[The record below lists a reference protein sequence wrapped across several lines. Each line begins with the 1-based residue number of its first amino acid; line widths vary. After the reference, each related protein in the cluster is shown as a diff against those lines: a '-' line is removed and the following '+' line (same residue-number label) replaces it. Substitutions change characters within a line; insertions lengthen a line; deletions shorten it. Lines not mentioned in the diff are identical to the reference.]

1 MLPLS
6 TRRIASA
13 NLAQKPFRSLSLAL
27 VVAIFA
33 FMLFAG
39 SMISA
44 NLQSGISS
52 LSARMGAD
60 LLVVPQGLGKKM
72 ESVLLRAEPSTF
84 YIDESVLDIVK
95 DIPTVAQASGQLFI
109 SSLDAQCCTVKVQL
123 IGIDQS
129 TDFVVEPWLRKAVDR
144 PLTGNE
150 VIVGDYI
157 FGEIGSEI
165 MFYNQK
171 FTIVGRLEPSGM
183 GFDSSVFMSMEA
195 ARRIAHLASPDMG
208 NKVDKA
214 YSSIL
219 VRVKPGVD
227 PISISDE
234 VLDRMGLKANVNF
247 IFASNMMSDTS
258 AKLQNIVTVMYS
270 AAAGV
275 WLVAALVMFV
285 VFFFA
290 FNERQKEFATLRA
303 LGASKSKVIAIVMTE
318 SFLMSF
324 AGTVVG
330 MLFGWLF
337 LEVFSVSIAKAI
349 GLPYLSP
356 ATGAFWGTVVTSAV
370 AGLVTCPLATLPT
383 AWRIGRKDIYTSLRE
398 GE

>member
-208 NKVDKA
+208 NKVDKT

-247 IFASNMMSDTS
+247 VFASNMMSDTS

-318 SFLMSF
+318 SFLMSL

>member
-247 IFASNMMSDTS
+247 VFASNMMSDTS

-318 SFLMSF
+318 SFLMSL

-356 ATGAFWGTVVTSAV
+356 ASGAFWGTVVTSAV

>member
-84 YIDESVLDIVK
+84 YIDESVLDVVK

-247 IFASNMMSDTS
+247 VFASNMMSDTS

-318 SFLMSF
+318 SFLMSL

>member
-208 NKVDKA
+208 DKVDNA

-247 IFASNMMSDTS
+247 VFASNMMSDTS

-318 SFLMSF
+318 SFLMSL

-356 ATGAFWGTVVTSAV
+356 ASGAFWGTVVTSAV

>member
-318 SFLMSF
+318 SFLMSL

-356 ATGAFWGTVVTSAV
+356 AMGAFWGTVVTSAV

>member
-183 GFDSSVFMSMEA
+183 GFDSSVFMSMET

-247 IFASNMMSDTS
+247 VFASNMMSDTS

-318 SFLMSF
+318 SFLMSL

>member
-60 LLVVPQGLGKKM
+60 LLVVPQGSGKKM

-84 YIDESVLDIVK
+84 YIDESVLDVVK

-195 ARRIAHLASPDMG
+195 ARRIAHIASPDMG

-247 IFASNMMSDTS
+247 VFASNMMSDTS

-303 LGASKSKVIAIVMTE
+303 LGASKSKVVAIVMTE
-318 SFLMSF
+318 SFLMSL

-356 ATGAFWGTVVTSAV
+356 ASGAFWGTVVTSAV

>member
-247 IFASNMMSDTS
+247 VFASNMMSDTS

-303 LGASKSKVIAIVMTE
+303 LGASKSKVIGIVMTE
-318 SFLMSF
+318 SFLMSL

>member
-247 IFASNMMSDTS
+247 VFASNMMSDTS

-270 AAAGV
+270 VAAGV

-318 SFLMSF
+318 SFLMSL

>member
-39 SMISA
+39 SMIST

-208 NKVDKA
+208 DKVDNA

-247 IFASNMMSDTS
+247 VFASNMMSDTS

-318 SFLMSF
+318 SFLMSL

-356 ATGAFWGTVVTSAV
+356 ASGAFWGTVVTSAV

>member
-129 TDFVVEPWLRKAVDR
+129 TDFVVEPWLRKAVAR

-247 IFASNMMSDTS
+247 VFASNMMSDTS

-318 SFLMSF
+318 SFLMSL

>member
-247 IFASNMMSDTS
+247 VFASNMMSDTS

-318 SFLMSF
+318 SFLMSL

-356 ATGAFWGTVVTSAV
+356 ATGAFWGTVVISAV

>member
-60 LLVVPQGLGKKM
+60 LLVVPQGSGKKM

-84 YIDESVLDIVK
+84 YIDESVLDVVK

-208 NKVDKA
+208 DKVDNA

-247 IFASNMMSDTS
+247 VFASNMMSDTS

-318 SFLMSF
+318 SFLMSL

-349 GLPYLSP
+349 ELPYLSP
-356 ATGAFWGTVVTSAV
+356 ASGAFWGTVVTSAV

>member
-6 TRRIASA
+6 TQRIASA

-318 SFLMSF
+318 SFLMSL

>member
-129 TDFVVEPWLRKAVDR
+129 TDFVVEPWLRKAIDR

-318 SFLMSF
+318 SFLMSL

>member
-60 LLVVPQGLGKKM
+60 LLVVPQGSGKKM

-84 YIDESVLDIVK
+84 YIDESVLDVVK

-208 NKVDKA
+208 DKVDNA

-247 IFASNMMSDTS
+247 VFASNMMSDTS

-318 SFLMSF
+318 SFLMSL

-356 ATGAFWGTVVTSAV
+356 ASGAFWGTVVMSAV

>member
-60 LLVVPQGLGKKM
+60 LLVVPQGSGKKM

-84 YIDESVLDIVK
+84 YIDESVLDVVK

-208 NKVDKA
+208 DKVDNA

-247 IFASNMMSDTS
+247 VFASNMMSDTS

-318 SFLMSF
+318 SFLMSL

-356 ATGAFWGTVVTSAV
+356 ASGAFWGTVVTSAV
-370 AGLVTCPLATLPT
+370 AGLVTCPLATPPT

>member
-208 NKVDKA
+208 SKVDKA

-318 SFLMSF
+318 SFLMSL

>member
-60 LLVVPQGLGKKM
+60 LLVVPQGSGKKM

-84 YIDESVLDIVK
+84 YIDESVLDVVK

-165 MFYNQK
+165 TFYNQK

-195 ARRIAHLASPDMG
+195 ARRIAHIASPDMG

-247 IFASNMMSDTS
+247 VFASNMMSDTS

-303 LGASKSKVIAIVMTE
+303 LGATKSKVISIVMTE
-318 SFLMSF
+318 SFLMSL

-330 MLFGWLF
+330 MFFGWLF

-356 ATGAFWGTVVTSAV
+356 ASGAFWGTVVTSAV

>member
-60 LLVVPQGLGKKM
+60 LLVVPQGSGKKM

-84 YIDESVLDIVK
+84 YIDESVLDVVK

-165 MFYNQK
+165 MFYNEK

-208 NKVDKA
+208 DKVDNA

-247 IFASNMMSDTS
+247 VFASNMMSDTS

-303 LGASKSKVIAIVMTE
+303 LGAAKSKVIAIVMTE
-318 SFLMSF
+318 SFLMSL

-356 ATGAFWGTVVTSAV
+356 ASGAFWGTVVTSAV

>member
-208 NKVDKA
+208 SKVDKA

-247 IFASNMMSDTS
+247 VFASNMMSDTS

-318 SFLMSF
+318 SFLMSL

>member
-60 LLVVPQGLGKKM
+60 LLVVPQGSGKKM

-84 YIDESVLDIVK
+84 YIDESVLDVVK

-195 ARRIAHLASPDMG
+195 ARRIAHIASPDMG

-247 IFASNMMSDTS
+247 VFASNMMSDTS

-318 SFLMSF
+318 SFLMSL

-356 ATGAFWGTVVTSAV
+356 ASGAFWGTVVTSAV

>member
-13 NLAQKPFRSLSLAL
+13 NLAQKPFRSRSLAL

-318 SFLMSF
+318 SFLMSL

>member
-247 IFASNMMSDTS
+247 VFASNMMSDTS

-318 SFLMSF
+318 SFLMSL

>member
-165 MFYNQK
+165 K
-171 FTIVGRLEPSGM
+171 
-183 GFDSSVFMSMEA
+183 
-195 ARRIAHLASPDMG
+195 
-208 NKVDKA
+208 
-214 YSSIL
+214 
-219 VRVKPGVD
+219 
-227 PISISDE
+227 
-234 VLDRMGLKANVNF
+234 
-247 IFASNMMSDTS
+247 
-258 AKLQNIVTVMYS
+258 
-270 AAAGV
+270 
-275 WLVAALVMFV
+275 
-285 VFFFA
+285 
-290 FNERQKEFATLRA
+290 
-303 LGASKSKVIAIVMTE
+303 
-318 SFLMSF
+318 
-324 AGTVVG
+324 
-330 MLFGWLF
+330 
-337 LEVFSVSIAKAI
+337 
-349 GLPYLSP
+349 
-356 ATGAFWGTVVTSAV
+356 
-370 AGLVTCPLATLPT
+370 
-383 AWRIGRKDIYTSLRE
+383 IGRAHV
-398 GE
+398 

>member
-318 SFLMSF
+318 SFLMSL

>member
-13 NLAQKPFRSLSLAL
+13 TLAQKPFRSLSLAL

-247 IFASNMMSDTS
+247 VFASNMMSDTS

>member
-60 LLVVPQGLGKKM
+60 LLVVPQGSGKKM

-84 YIDESVLDIVK
+84 YIDESVLDVVK

-208 NKVDKA
+208 DKVDNA

-247 IFASNMMSDTS
+247 VFASNMMSDTS

-318 SFLMSF
+318 SFLMSL

-356 ATGAFWGTVVTSAV
+356 ASGAFWGTVVTSAV

>member
-44 NLQSGISS
+44 NLQSGITS

-60 LLVVPQGLGKKM
+60 LLVVPQGSGKKM

-84 YIDESVLDIVK
+84 YIDESVLDVVK

-208 NKVDKA
+208 DKVDHA

-247 IFASNMMSDTS
+247 VFASNMMSDTS

-318 SFLMSF
+318 SFLMSL

-356 ATGAFWGTVVTSAV
+356 ASGAFWGTVVTSAV

>member
-1 MLPLS
+1 MK
-6 TRRIASA
+6 A

-318 SFLMSF
+318 SFLMSL

-356 ATGAFWGTVVTSAV
+356 ATGAFWGTVLTSAV

>member
-60 LLVVPQGLGKKM
+60 LLVVPQGSGKKM

-84 YIDESVLDIVK
+84 YIDESVLDVVK

-208 NKVDKA
+208 DKVDNA

-247 IFASNMMSDTS
+247 VFASNMMSDTS

-318 SFLMSF
+318 SFLMSL
-324 AGTVVG
+324 AGTGVG

-356 ATGAFWGTVVTSAV
+356 ASGAFWGTVVTSAV

>member
-247 IFASNMMSDTS
+247 VFASNMMSDTS

-318 SFLMSF
+318 SFLMSL
-324 AGTVVG
+324 AGTAVG

>member
-247 IFASNMMSDTS
+247 VFASNMMSDTS

-318 SFLMSF
+318 SFLMSL

-337 LEVFSVSIAKAI
+337 LEVFSVSIAKTI

>member
-60 LLVVPQGLGKKM
+60 LLVVPQGSGKKM

-84 YIDESVLDIVK
+84 YIDESVLDVVK

-208 NKVDKA
+208 DKVDNA

-247 IFASNMMSDTS
+247 VFASNMMSDTS

-318 SFLMSF
+318 SFLMSL

-356 ATGAFWGTVVTSAV
+356 ASGAFWGMVVTSAV

>member
-247 IFASNMMSDTS
+247 VFASNMMSDTS

-318 SFLMSF
+318 SFLMSL

-356 ATGAFWGTVVTSAV
+356 ATGAFWGTAVTSAV

>member
-129 TDFVVEPWLRKAVDR
+129 TDFVVEPWLRKALDR

-247 IFASNMMSDTS
+247 VFASNMMSDTS

-318 SFLMSF
+318 SFLMSL

>member
-208 NKVDKA
+208 NKVDKT

-318 SFLMSF
+318 SFLMSL

-356 ATGAFWGTVVTSAV
+356 ATGAFWGTVLTSAV

>member
-95 DIPTVAQASGQLFI
+95 GIPTVAQASGQLFI

-318 SFLMSF
+318 SFLMSL

-356 ATGAFWGTVVTSAV
+356 ATGAFWGTVLTSAV

>member
-1 MLPLS
+1 
-6 TRRIASA
+6 
-13 NLAQKPFRSLSLAL
+13 
-27 VVAIFA
+27 
-33 FMLFAG
+33 
-39 SMISA
+39 
-44 NLQSGISS
+44 
-52 LSARMGAD
+52 MGAD
-60 LLVVPQGLGKKM
+60 LLVVPQGSGKKM

-84 YIDESVLDIVK
+84 YIDESVLDVVK

-208 NKVDKA
+208 DKVDNA

-247 IFASNMMSDTS
+247 VFASNMMSDTS

-318 SFLMSF
+318 SFLMSL

>member
-318 SFLMSF
+318 SFLMSL

-356 ATGAFWGTVVTSAV
+356 ATGAFWGTVLTSAV